1 MRAPSSQRAA
11 AIKQSKQLGWLRKYY
26 MFKLGKYGERLRV
39 APRKL
44 FIIKLL
50 LTAGR
55 EKLQQLSGE
64 QGNCSLRDFYAQ
76 VRKQNN
82 FQPLQQ

>member
-1 MRAPSSQRAA
+1 MRIPSSRRAA
-11 AIKQSKQLGWLRKYY
+11 AIKQSKQGWLRKYY

-50 LTAGR
+50 LTPGR
-55 EKLQQLSGE
+55 EKLQQLLGE
-64 QGNCSLRDFYAQ
+64 QANCSLCDFLI
-76 VRKQNN
+76 K
-82 FQPLQQ
+82 